1 MATVFQPCKTE
12 VKDRFYPCEKTRC
25 GHKWTVRYREPGG
38 KLGSQREKSFPLKGS
53 ADDFATKV
61 ENDKR
66 EGVYLDPSRGKVPLH
81 AYTLEWVERHPCSES
96 TRRNYRSFFVLWV
109 NPTIGRKTL
118 GGVTTGDVAK
128 VQAAMVAA
136 GLAASTIN
144 ARIGI
149 ALSGMFSAAV
159 AEKRIRENPCS
170 DVEPLKT
177 AAKAVDPDGIP
188 TTEQVHAIA
197 AAIAPLYRF
206 SVYCMSGAGMRT
218 GEMLGYGPDENR
230 GDFARLRHQISVYM
244 NKGNSLP
251 SFAPLKHRTKD
262 DYRDVPLADF
272 LIEEAAAHV
281 ERFPPVKAD
290 GVEVYF
296 AGHGR
301 TVGEWPHPATFNANF
316 RRTVVGLGLVD
327 KDGKALF
334 SPHALRHYFAS
345 TAIGDGVPILE
356 VSRWL
361 GHTSI
366 QITADIYGHLTPG
379 ATPRLRSVMD
389 AALRPPVLG

>member
-1 MATVFQPCKTE
+1 MATVFQPCKTDE
-12 VKDRFYPCEKTRC
+12 KNRFYPCEKTRC
-25 GHKWTVRYREPGG
+25 GHIWTVRYREPGG
-38 KLGSQREKSFPLKGS
+38 KAGSQREKSFPRKGE

-66 EGVYLDPSRGKVPLH
+66 EGVYLDPARGKVPLRTYGP
-81 AYTLEWVERHPCSES
+81 AWVERHACAES
-96 TRRNYRSFFVLWV
+96 TRRNYGSFFSLWV
-109 NPTIGRKTL
+109 NPVIGRKTL
-118 GGVTTGDVAK
+118 SGVTTGDVK
-128 VQAAMVAA
+128 QLQEKMTAA
-136 GLAASTIN
+136 GLAPSTIN

-149 ALSGMFSAAV
+149 ALSGMFSAAI
-159 AEKRIRENPCS
+159 AEKRIRENPCAG
-170 DVEPLKT
+170 VEPLKT
-177 AAKAVDPDGIP
+177 AAKAVDPDEIP

-197 AAIAPLYRF
+197 GAIAPLYRF

-230 GDFARLRHQISVYM
+230 GDFARLRRQVSVYM
-244 NKGNSLP
+244 NKDNSLP
-251 SFAPLKHRTKD
+251 SFAPLKHRTED

-272 LIEEAAAHV
+272 LSEEAAAHV
-281 ERFPPVKAD
+281 ERFPPVKVD

-316 RRTVVGLGLVD
+316 RRTVVGLGIVD
-327 KDGKALF
+327 KDGRALF

-389 AALRPPVLG
+389 AALRPRVLD